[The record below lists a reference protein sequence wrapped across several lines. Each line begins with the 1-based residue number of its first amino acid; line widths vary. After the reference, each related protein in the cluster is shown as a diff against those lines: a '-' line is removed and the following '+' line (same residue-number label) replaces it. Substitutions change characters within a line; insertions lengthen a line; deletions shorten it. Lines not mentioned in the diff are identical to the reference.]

1 MRAEKRRPA
10 HPPTDR
16 PTDLSSRFLLPWDHR
31 LRSPPPTP
39 NQPSVR
45 GTTGTVPAEL
55 LGRFWVG
62 LLVAV
67 YTHNTGP
74 YPYTPQE
81 RGGTLFSLIPEMR
94 RRKREE
100 GGSFPWVLAA
110 SSGRGGGKKLS
121 WAVRRW
127 CKVWWQGGKKFLRR
141 RIFFPLVPHA
151 TLSALVP
158 PLPQVLFS
166 NLIPSLD

>member
-81 RGGTLFSLIPEMR
+81 RGGTLFSLIPEMM

-110 SSGRGGGKKLS
+110 SSGRGGGKS
-121 WAVRRW
+121 YPGPF
-127 CKVWWQGGKKFLRR
+127 GGGARCGGRAGKSF
-141 RIFFPLVPHA
+141 
-151 TLSALVP
+151 
-158 PLPQVLFS
+158 
-166 NLIPSLD
+166 